1 MRRGVLLAV
10 LALALPVAAFAD
22 SVTDYATFG
31 TTSAGT
37 AAWSGIPVTAGGMIS
52 VTSAL
57 FAINN
62 VSQPAGGTIS
72 LTTGTLTAVTGGFTF
87 TGGMIDITNSSSSTT
102 LFQGSFTSGS
112 VMVLNGVTFINAV
125 GNKVS
130 VTLQIGHGAVS
141 GDTFVTPEPGTLGLL
156 GTGLAGIGG
165 LVRRKCVRAA

>member
-1 MRRGVLLAV
+1 MRRVVLLAV

-72 LTTGTLTAVTGGFTF
+72 LTTGTLTAVTGGVNPHACHVGRPKFH
-87 TGGMIDITNSSSSTT
+87 SST
-102 LFQGSFTSGS
+102 L
-112 VMVLNGVTFINAV
+112 VLV
-125 GNKVS
+125 
-130 VTLQIGHGAVS
+130 
-141 GDTFVTPEPGTLGLL
+141 
-156 GTGLAGIGG
+156 
-165 LVRRKCVRAA
+165 

>member
-1 MRRGVLLAV
+1 MRRVVLLAV
-10 LALALPVAAFAD
+10 LALALPVAVFAD

-37 AAWSGIPVTAGGMIS
+37 ATWSGIPVTAGGTIS

-87 TGGMIDITNSSSSTT
+87 TGGMIDITCSAAPMQIASLSGFISSIAASY
-102 LFQGSFTSGS
+102 SFCQSICGTAALTS
-112 VMVLNGVTFINAV
+112 
-125 GNKVS
+125 
-130 VTLQIGHGAVS
+130 
-141 GDTFVTPEPGTLGLL
+141 
-156 GTGLAGIGG
+156 
-165 LVRRKCVRAA
+165 

>member
-1 MRRGVLLAV
+1 MRRVVLLAV

-37 AAWSGIPVTAGGMIS
+37 ATWSGIPVIAGGTIS

-87 TGGMIDITNSSSSTT
+87 TGGMLDLTNFSNTT
-102 LFQGSFTSGS
+102 LLQRPSTSGS
-112 VMVLNGVTFINAV
+112 VMVLNGLPFINA
-125 GNKVS
+125 G
-130 VTLQIGHGAVS
+130 GHRV
-141 GDTFVTPEPGTLGLL
+141 
-156 GTGLAGIGG
+156 
-165 LVRRKCVRAA
+165 

>member
-1 MRRGVLLAV
+1 MRRVVLLAV

-37 AAWSGIPVTAGGMIS
+37 ATWSGIPATAGGTIS

-57 FAINN
+57 FAING
-62 VSQPAGGTIS
+62 VSQPAGGTVS

-87 TGGMIDITNSSSSTT
+87 TGGTIDITNSSSTT

-112 VMVLNGVTFINAV
+112 VMVLNGITFINAV

>member
-1 MRRGVLLAV
+1 MRRVVLLAV

-37 AAWSGIPVTAGGMIS
+37 ATWSGIPVIAGGTIS

-72 LTTGTLTAVTGGFTF
+72 LTTGTLTAVTGGFSL
-87 TGGMIDITNSSSSTT
+87 TGGMIDITQFPS
-102 LFQGSFTSGS
+102 
-112 VMVLNGVTFINAV
+112 
-125 GNKVS
+125 NKPFPR
-130 VTLQIGHGAVS
+130 AVS
-141 GDTFVTPEPGTLGLL
+141 NGN
-156 GTGLAGIGG
+156 GIG
-165 LVRRKCVRAA
+165 LKRVTVV

>member
-1 MRRGVLLAV
+1 MRRVVLLAV
-10 LALALPVAAFAD
+10 LALALPVAFAD

-37 AAWSGIPVTAGGMIS
+37 ATWSGIPVTAGGTIS

-87 TGGMIDITNSSSSTT
+87 TGGMIDITNSSSTT

-112 VMVLNGVTFINAV
+112 VMVLNGVTFVNAV
-125 GNKVS
+125 RS
-130 VTLQIGHGAVS
+130 EEHTSELQSPMYLVCR
-141 GDTFVTPEPGTLGLL
+141 LL
-156 GTGLAGIGG
+156 L
-165 LVRRKCVRAA
+165 

>member
-22 SVTDYATFG
+22 SVTDYSTFG

-37 AAWSGIPVTAGGMIS
+37 ATWSGIPATAGGTIS

-87 TGGMIDITNSSSSTT
+87 TCGTVDNTK
-102 LFQGSFTSGS
+102 FTSTPLFPES
-112 VMVLNGVTFINAV
+112 L
-125 GNKVS
+125 S
-130 VTLQIGHGAVS
+130 HG
-141 GDTFVTPEPGTLGLL
+141 
-156 GTGLAGIGG
+156 
-165 LVRRKCVRAA
+165 

>member
-1 MRRGVLLAV
+1 MRRVVLLAV

-22 SVTDYATFG
+22 SVTDYSTFG

-37 AAWSGIPVTAGGMIS
+37 ATWSGIPATAGGTIS

-87 TGGMIDITNSSSSTT
+87 TGGMIGIHNFSSTSVLT
-102 LFQGSFTSGS
+102 SLF
-112 VMVLNGVTFINAV
+112 
-125 GNKVS
+125 
-130 VTLQIGHGAVS
+130 
-141 GDTFVTPEPGTLGLL
+141 
-156 GTGLAGIGG
+156 
-165 LVRRKCVRAA
+165 

>member
-1 MRRGVLLAV
+1 MRRVVLLAV

-37 AAWSGIPVTAGGMIS
+37 ATWSGIPVIAGGTIS

-87 TGGMIDITNSSSSTT
+87 TGGMIDTPD
-102 LFQGSFTSGS
+102 SGS
-112 VMVLNGVTFINAV
+112 KTLLQGAVTTRSVRAMNGVRFKN
-125 GNKVS
+125 
-130 VTLQIGHGAVS
+130 
-141 GDTFVTPEPGTLGLL
+141 
-156 GTGLAGIGG
+156 
-165 LVRRKCVRAA
+165 

>member
-1 MRRGVLLAV
+1 MRRVVLLAV

-37 AAWSGIPVTAGGMIS
+37 ATWSGIPVTAGGTIS

-72 LTTGTLTAVTGGFTF
+72 LTTGPLTAVTRGFAFPAGTI
-87 TGGMIDITNSSSSTT
+87 GITNCSTT
-102 LFQGSFTSGS
+102 RLFPGSFTRGMSSGP
-112 VMVLNGVTFINAV
+112 NGSTFSNPR
-125 GNKVS
+125 GN
-130 VTLQIGHGAVS
+130 LRLRGAQ
-141 GDTFVTPEPGTLGLL
+141 T
-156 GTGLAGIGG
+156 
-165 LVRRKCVRAA
+165 RR

>member
-1 MRRGVLLAV
+1 MRRVVLLAV

-37 AAWSGIPVTAGGMIS
+37 ATWSGIPVIAGGTIS

-72 LTTGTLTAVTGGFTF
+72 LTTGTLTAVTGG
-87 TGGMIDITNSSSSTT
+87 
-102 LFQGSFTSGS
+102 
-112 VMVLNGVTFINAV
+112 
-125 GNKVS
+125 
-130 VTLQIGHGAVS
+130 VTL
-141 GDTFVTPEPGTLGLL
+141 PGGVVVNTQSNS
-156 GTGLAGIGG
+156 TNPFP
-165 LVRRKCVRAA
+165 

>member
-1 MRRGVLLAV
+1 MRRVVLLVV

-37 AAWSGIPVTAGGMIS
+37 ATWSGIPVTAGGTIS

-87 TGGMIDITNSSSSTT
+87 TGGMIDITNSSSTT

-112 VMVLNGVTFINAV
+112 VMVLNGVTFVNAV

-156 GTGLAGIGG
+156 APAWQELVGLSGEN
-165 LVRRKCVRAA
+165 V

>member
-1 MRRGVLLAV
+1 MRRVVLLAV

-37 AAWSGIPVTAGGMIS
+37 ATWSGIPVTAGGTIS

-72 LTTGTLTAVTGGFTF
+72 LTTGSLTAVTGG
-87 TGGMIDITNSSSSTT
+87 
-102 LFQGSFTSGS
+102 
-112 VMVLNGVTFINAV
+112 
-125 GNKVS
+125 
-130 VTLQIGHGAVS
+130 VTLS
-141 GDTFVTPEPGTLGLL
+141 GGVVCMTNFRRNHPGQARLSSG
-156 GTGLAGIGG
+156 
-165 LVRRKCVRAA
+165 

>member
-1 MRRGVLLAV
+1 
-10 LALALPVAAFAD
+10 AD

-37 AAWSGIPVTAGGMIS
+37 ATWSGIPVIAGGTIS

-87 TGGMIDITNSSSSTT
+87 TGGMIDITNSSSTT
-102 LFQGSFTSGS
+102 LFQGSFTRRS
-112 VMVLNGVTFINAV
+112 VMVLKGARLNNTVCK
-125 GNKVS
+125 KVS
-130 VTLQIGHGAVS
+130 VTLQIEDGAVN
-141 GDTFVTPEPGTLGLL
+141 GVTFGNAEPS
-156 GTGLAGIGG
+156 
-165 LVRRKCVRAA
+165 LVA

>member
-1 MRRGVLLAV
+1 MRRVVLLAV

-37 AAWSGIPVTAGGMIS
+37 ATWSGIPVTAGGTIS

-72 LTTGTLTAVTGGFTF
+72 LTTGTLTAVTGGVTF
-87 TGGMIDITNSSSSTT
+87 PGGMMGITNFRSKTPF
-102 LFQGSFTSGS
+102 LGS
-112 VMVLNGVTFINAV
+112 VSNGSGMVLEGGTVINA
-125 GNKVS
+125 GCN
-130 VTLQIGHGAVS
+130 
-141 GDTFVTPEPGTLGLL
+141 
-156 GTGLAGIGG
+156 
-165 LVRRKCVRAA
+165 

>member
-1 MRRGVLLAV
+1 MRRVVLLAV

-72 LTTGTLTAVTGGFTF
+72 LTTGTLTAVTGG
-87 TGGMIDITNSSSSTT
+87 
-102 LFQGSFTSGS
+102 
-112 VMVLNGVTFINAV
+112 
-125 GNKVS
+125 
-130 VTLQIGHGAVS
+130 VTLSGGHDDNPDINSMTHVQ
-141 GDTFVTPEPGTLGLL
+141 
-156 GTGLAGIGG
+156 
-165 LVRRKCVRAA
+165 